1 MRLVALCCCVL
12 AGLIMRVD
20 LNTVEDQIRQGEA
33 LNKLFSEKNE
43 LLKSLLKVEREIAA
57 ISGSSKTVLVS
68 DETIPLS
75 NVVAIPTTK
84 TPSTEKPSG
93 SKRGRKPKGEMS
105 LANHILLLVEGCPDG
120 LDRTQIVMLLLEGG
134 YKSSSVKFADVVA
147 STLSVLKSKGRVL
160 VNSQGKFVPNR

>member
-1 MRLVALCCCVL
+1 
-12 AGLIMRVD
+12 
-20 LNTVEDQIRQGEA
+20 
-33 LNKLFSEKNE
+33 
-43 LLKSLLKVEREIAA
+43 
-57 ISGSSKTVLVS
+57 
-68 DETIPLS
+68 
-75 NVVAIPTTK
+75 
-84 TPSTEKPSG
+84 
-93 SKRGRKPKGEMS
+93 MS